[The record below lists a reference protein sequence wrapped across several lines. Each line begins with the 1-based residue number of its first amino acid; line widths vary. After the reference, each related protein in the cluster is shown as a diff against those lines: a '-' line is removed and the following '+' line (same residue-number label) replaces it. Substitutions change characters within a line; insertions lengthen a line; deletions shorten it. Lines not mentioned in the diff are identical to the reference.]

1 MNMYA
6 YCKCNPI
13 SYVDENG
20 NMPSWAIKVCIG
32 IGVIALSG
40 IVAVATMGTSLACNG
55 LTMLY
60 GAVTG
65 ALIGAASGAVFGA
78 LLGAAMEGLRTGTL
92 EGALR
97 GAKKGAVNGAADGF
111 MWGAI
116 GGAVSGAING
126 RFCFVAGTLV
136 MTKEGYKAIEKIEE
150 GEEVLSY
157 NENLGIFE
165 YKEVV
170 EVYKN
175 ETKELSHI
183 KTKKDEIVSTPGH
196 SILTSEGWK
205 KAKDIKANDL
215 IKTKEGYERVIEVYS
230 EELEEVEN
238 VYNLNVLGYHTYVVG
253 YGLLVVHNLCDIKEG
268 ATERV
273 QYNYNGK
280 KTNAYNTGGGKTYYA
295 IDRSKHGGSYY
306 KGFELTKNK
315 KQLQWVGDYDAN
327 LNLIIGKHKGEA
339 TKIFYVIKI
348 KPV

>member
-13 SYVDENG
+13 SYADENG

-215 IKTKEGYERVIEVYS
+215 IKTKEGYEIVIEVDS

-253 YGLLVVHNLCDIKEG
+253 YGLLVVHNQNCSNQKKQHQIRDNDYRATINPGE
-268 ATERV
+268 TERPHAHIFKKDTNV
-273 QYNYNGK
+273 GRVFKDGK
-280 KTNAYNTGGGKTYYA
+280 MDKSLSKNRSAMKFVKKHYEEIIKLIGAFYGK
-295 IDRSKHGGSYY
+295 R
-306 KGFELTKNK
+306 
-315 KQLQWVGDYDAN
+315 
-327 LNLIIGKHKGEA
+327 
-339 TKIFYVIKI
+339 
-348 KPV
+348 

>member
-13 SYVDENG
+13 SYADENG

-205 KAKDIKANDL
+205 KAKDIKVNDL
-215 IKTKEGYERVIEVYS
+215 IKTKEGYERVIEVDS

-253 YGLLVVHNLCDIKEG
+253 YGLLVVHNSCKKSDLNFDSVDEAIKHADDTLGPNSTIVNKNGVEFHVSADG
-268 ATERV
+268 KWTWRFD
-273 QYNYNGK
+273 QHTNGK
-280 KTNAYNTGGGKTYYA
+280 LKYQKPHINLERWKNSFLDGG
-295 IDRSKHGGSYY
+295 R
-306 KGFELTKNK
+306 NK
-315 KQLQWVGDYDAN
+315 ILENIHLLW
-327 LNLIIGKHKGEA
+327 
-339 TKIFYVIKI
+339 
-348 KPV
+348 

>member
-1 MNMYA
+1 
-6 YCKCNPI
+6 
-13 SYVDENG
+13 
-20 NMPSWAIKVCIG
+20 
-32 IGVIALSG
+32 
-40 IVAVATMGTSLACNG
+40 
-55 LTMLY
+55 
-60 GAVTG
+60 
-65 ALIGAASGAVFGA
+65 
-78 LLGAAMEGLRTGTL
+78 MEGLRTGTL

-97 GAKKGAVNGAADGF
+97 GAKK
-111 MWGAI
+111 
-116 GGAVSGAING
+116 GAVSGAING

-215 IKTKEGYERVIEVYS
+215 IKTKEGYERVIEVDS

-253 YGLLVVHNLCDIKEG
+253 YGLLVVHNQNCSNPNGRKGCKEHQEKINDIE
-268 ATERV
+268 
-273 QYNYNGK
+273 
-280 KTNAYNTGGGKTYYA
+280 
-295 IDRSKHGGSYY
+295 
-306 KGFELTKNK
+306 
-315 KQLQWVGDYDAN
+315 KQLKNEYPGYDIRTEIYVKTPGGYKSKRYIDIGVVDDEKN
-327 LNLIIGKHKGEA
+327 VIIGYQVGVGTKSGLPVAREVRALEDIANSIGEG
-339 TKIFYVIKI
+339 KVIFVTYK
-348 KPV
+348 

>member
-1 MNMYA
+1 
-6 YCKCNPI
+6 
-13 SYVDENG
+13 
-20 NMPSWAIKVCIG
+20 
-32 IGVIALSG
+32 
-40 IVAVATMGTSLACNG
+40 MGTSLACNG

-205 KAKDIKANDL
+205 KAKDIKVNDL
-215 IKTKEGYERVIEVYS
+215 IKTKEGYEIVIEVYS

-253 YGLLVVHNLCDIKEG
+253 YGLLVVHNQNCSVKDDLYRGGEDFSAQSKDI
-268 ATERV
+268 R
-273 QYNYNGK
+273 
-280 KTNAYNTGGGKTYYA
+280 
-295 IDRSKHGGSYY
+295 
-306 KGFELTKNK
+306 LTKNGMVK
-315 KQLQWVGDYDAN
+315 PTHGVSLNSNLNELSRFSKISKVDSIPDSLKIIQRGAN
-327 LNLIIGKHKGEA
+327 LNHFEIVPKTFMSLSDYQIALQQIVFHII
-339 TKIFYVIKI
+339 
-348 KPV
+348 